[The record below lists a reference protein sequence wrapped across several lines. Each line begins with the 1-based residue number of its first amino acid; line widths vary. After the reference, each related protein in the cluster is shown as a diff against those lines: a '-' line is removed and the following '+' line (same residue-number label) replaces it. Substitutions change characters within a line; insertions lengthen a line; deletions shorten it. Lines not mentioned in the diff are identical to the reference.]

1 MTYNDWEKDE
11 IRADLTNMYRAGK
24 EVLPQRATHVA
35 GVARR
40 MTTAIASAN
49 TRSAQMGDHKVLTDV
64 LWMASDCQAGMAA
77 TVTTINN
84 LALAVVAQA
93 DDFRD
98 RDDFARSVFNG
109 LEPGLQGPADGLPTA
124 PSTVDQTETAED
136 GSPDAEANP
145 DVQPPE
151 DEREDRDDLLD
162 VYQNFGGE
170 D

>member
-1 MTYNDWEKDE
+1 MPYDDWEQDE

-24 EVLPQRATHVA
+24 EVLPQRATRVS
-35 GVARR
+35 GVAER
-40 MTTAIASAN
+40 MTDAIASAN

-77 TVTTINN
+77 AVTTINN

-98 RDDFARSVFNG
+98 RDEFARSVFDG
-109 LEPGLQGPADGLPTA
+109 LEPELRGPADPLPTA
-124 PSTVDQTETAED
+124 PSTVDQAETTAP
-136 GSPDAEANP
+136 GSPEAEANP
-145 DVQPPE
+145 DVQSPE
-151 DEREDRDDLLD
+151 EEREDRDDLLD
-162 VYQNFGGE
+162 AYQNFGGE

>member
-1 MTYNDWEKDE
+1 MPYDEWEQDE

-24 EVLPQRATHVA
+24 EVLPQRAAHVA
-35 GVARR
+35 GVAER

-49 TRSAQMGDHKVLTDV
+49 TRSAQMGDHKVLTDL
-64 LWMASDCQAGMAA
+64 LWMAADCQAGMAA

-98 RDDFARSVFNG
+98 RDEFARSVFNG
-109 LEPGLQGPADGLPTA
+109 LEPGLQGPADVLPTA
-124 PSTVDQTETAED
+124 PSTVDQAETAQD

-145 DVQPPE
+145 DVQSPE
-151 DEREDRDDLLD
+151 DEREDRDDMLD
-162 VYQNFGGE
+162 TSQHFGGE